1 MPVSPK
7 IGTVIQG
14 RKGQYE
20 ILKVLNQGNM
30 SWSLEVADVSH
41 GRRKTFLKYYL
52 SPTPRVD
59 WYGAYI
65 DYVKE
70 INERLETSNAA
81 QYCVLCQDLFT
92 ANPRPGRCPDDY
104 LFQAFE
110 FIDSGCDL
118 RGLLD
123 RGGLTW
129 DKRKNIAKVFL
140 VSMKNIH
147 AAGVVHCDLKPE
159 NVQMVTKEGTR
170 LGLIPRMID
179 MDRSIL
185 ATKDAPWRAG
195 ENPEGYTGT
204 PGYLS
209 PEHLSGKKPTTAS
222 DCFTIGLILAELL
235 CGVAP
240 FGRYSGES
248 PEAYKRAVLA
258 GGQFERIRL
267 LGTLGNSEEKAA
279 QYAALI
285 ERCFDV
291 DARQRPTCDELHKK
305 LLELDRGATGT
316 TEPPLT
322 PGGPINPP
330 PPPIPGGGP
339 SITVP
344 PPEAPPPPAEPEPPA
359 KQALVLTGDVG
370 AVTFR
375 IPQGVG
381 SMSLAGAVSNVR
393 VFAKEQFRLERD
405 GASWYITP
413 CSNAANLTAMN
424 GAELTGRT
432 LLSEGDTI
440 TAMGRTS
447 RKMASPLRVSFV

>member
-7 IGTVIQG
+7 PGTVVQG

-20 ILKVLNQGNM
+20 ILKILNQGNM

-41 GRRKTFLKYYL
+41 ARRKTFLKYYL

-59 WYGAYI
+59 WYSAYI
-65 DYVKE
+65 DYVNE
-70 INERLETSNAA
+70 INERLESSNAA

-92 ANPRPGRCPDDY
+92 ANPKPGKCPDEY

-123 RGGLTW
+123 RGDLTW
-129 DKRKNIAKVFL
+129 DKRKSIAKVFL

-147 AAGVVHCDLKPE
+147 SAGVVHCDLKPE
-159 NVQMVTKEGTR
+159 NVQMVPREGTK

-185 ATKDAPWRAG
+185 AAKDAPWRSG
-195 ENPEGYTGT
+195 KNPEGYTGT

-235 CGVAP
+235 CGIAP
-240 FGRYSGES
+240 FGRFSAES

-258 GGQFERIRL
+258 GGRFERVDLI
-267 LGTLGNSEEKAA
+267 GTLGDSAEKAA
-279 QYAALI
+279 RFATLI
-285 ERCFDV
+285 EECFAV
-291 DARQRPTCDELHKK
+291 DQNRRPTCEELHKAI
-305 LLELDRGATGT
+305 LELDRGASAT
-316 TEPPLT
+316 TEEPLRPDGVPPPPPLT
-322 PGGPINPP
+322 PPP
-330 PPPIPGGGP
+330 PPPKL
-339 SITVP
+339 S
-344 PPEAPPPPAEPEPPA
+344 
-359 KQALVLTGDVG
+359 LVMSGDKG
-370 AVTFR
+370 TATFR

-381 SMSLAGAVSNVR
+381 SMVLSGVVSNAR
-393 VFAKEQFRLERD
+393 VFAREQFRLEREGGD
-405 GASWYITP
+405 WFVNP
-413 CSNAANLTAMN
+413 CPSAPNLTAVN
-424 GAELTGRT
+424 DVELTERIK
-432 LLSEGDTI
+432 LNDGDTI
-440 TAMGRTS
+440 TAMGRAS
-447 RKMASPLRVSFV
+447 RKTASPLRVSFA

>member
-7 IGTVIQG
+7 TGTVVQG

-20 ILKVLNQGNM
+20 ILKILNQGNM

-41 GRRKTFLKYYL
+41 ARRKTFLKYYL

-59 WYGAYI
+59 WYAAYI
-65 DYVKE
+65 DYVNE
-70 INERLETSNAA
+70 INERLEASNAA

-92 ANPRPGRCPDDY
+92 ANPRPGKCPDEY

-123 RGGLTW
+123 RGDLTW
-129 DKRKNIAKVFL
+129 EKRKSIAKVFL

-147 AAGVVHCDLKPE
+147 SAGVVHCDLKPE
-159 NVQMVTKEGTR
+159 NVQMVPREGTR

-185 ATKDAPWRAG
+185 AAKDAPWRSG
-195 ENPEGYTGT
+195 KNPEGYTGT

-235 CGVAP
+235 CGTAP
-240 FGRYSGES
+240 FGRFSAES

-258 GGQFERIRL
+258 GGRFDKIKL
-267 LGTLGNSEEKAA
+267 IGTLGNSAEKAA
-279 QYAALI
+279 QFASLI
-285 ERCFDV
+285 ESCFATDQN
-291 DARQRPTCDELHKK
+291 RRPTCVELHKAI
-305 LLELDRGATGT
+305 LELDRGATAT
-316 TEPPLT
+316 PEEPLR
-322 PGGPINPP
+322 PGG
-330 PPPIPGGGP
+330 
-339 SITVP
+339 
-344 PPEAPPPPAEPEPPA
+344 APPPPVPFEPSAPVPTTPPPSPPRSS
-359 KQALVLTGDVG
+359 LVMTGDAG
-370 AVTFR
+370 AATFR

-381 SMSLAGAVSNVR
+381 SMVLAGVVSNAR
-393 VFAKEQFRLERD
+393 VFAKEQFRLEREGGD
-405 GASWYITP
+405 WYVTP
-413 CSNAANLTAMN
+413 CSNAPNLTALN
-424 GAELTGRT
+424 GAELTERVK
-432 LLSEGDTI
+432 LQEGDTI
-440 TAMGRTS
+440 SAMGRAS
-447 RKMASPLRVSFV
+447 RKTASPLRVSFA

>member
-7 IGTVIQG
+7 TGTIVQG

-20 ILKVLNQGNM
+20 ILKILNQGNM

-41 GRRKTFLKYYL
+41 ARRRTFLKYYL

-59 WYGAYI
+59 WYAAYI
-65 DYVKE
+65 DYVNE
-70 INERLETSNAA
+70 INERLEASNAA

-92 ANPRPGRCPDDY
+92 ANPKPGKCPDEY

-123 RGGLTW
+123 RGDLTW
-129 DKRKNIAKVFL
+129 DKRKSIAKVFL

-147 AAGVVHCDLKPE
+147 SAGVVHCDLKPE
-159 NVQMVTKEGTR
+159 NVQMVPREGTR

-185 ATKDAPWRAG
+185 AAKDAPWRSG
-195 ENPEGYTGT
+195 KNPEGYTGT

-235 CGVAP
+235 CGTAP
-240 FGRYSGES
+240 FGRYSAES
-248 PEAYKRAVLA
+248 PEAYKKAVLD
-258 GGQFERIRL
+258 GNRFDHLKLI
-267 LGTLGNSEEKAA
+267 GTLGNSADKAEQFA
-279 QYAALI
+279 KLI
-285 ERCFDV
+285 EACFAV
-291 DARQRPTCDELHKK
+291 DQSRRPTCVELHKAI
-305 LLELDRGATGT
+305 LELDRGATAT
-316 TEPPLT
+316 TEEPLRPSDAPPPPVPFAPSAPT
-322 PGGPINPP
+322 PVPP
-330 PPPIPGGGP
+330 PPP
-339 SITVP
+339 
-344 PPEAPPPPAEPEPPA
+344 PPPPPP
-359 KQALVLTGDVG
+359 KLSLVMTGDKG
-370 AVTFR
+370 AATFR

-381 SMSLAGAVSNVR
+381 SMVLASVVSNAR

-405 GASWYITP
+405 GVDWYIIP
-413 CSNAANLTAMN
+413 CQNAPNLTAVN
-424 GAELTGRT
+424 DVELAERVKLQ
-432 LLSEGDTI
+432 EGDVI
-440 TAMGRTS
+440 SAMGRSS
-447 RKMASPLRVSFV
+447 RKTASPLRVSFA